1 MTGVLPLLVV
11 LFVLVP
17 IVELAVIIQVGQAI
31 GVVETL
37 LLMVVVSVA
46 GAWLVK
52 REGIGVWRRAQRQMD
67 AGVMPGRELVDGVLI
82 MVAGALLL
90 LPGFVSDCLGILLL
104 LPPVRAVVRGRHTGM
119 PQTRGQ
125 VEVEHPEI
133 AVGHKKHYTV
143 WEYTS
148 QRYLYA
154 RSFAGARVRD
164 RSLPARALY
173 AAAAAVLLPPVLLAR
188 IVGRVWSRPPYRP
201 MLLRS
206 LPLLPVFVAA
216 WAAGEVVGASFGPG
230 DALSRVC

>member
-104 LPPVRAVVRGRHTGM
+104 LPPVRAVVRGLVIRRLR
-119 PQTRGQ
+119 TR
-125 VEVEHPEI
+125 VVAPR
-133 AVGHKKHYTV
+133 
-143 WEYTS
+143 TS
-148 QRYLYA
+148 
-154 RSFAGARVRD
+154 F
-164 RSLPARALY
+164 P
-173 AAAAAVLLPPVLLAR
+173 
-188 IVGRVWSRPPYRP
+188 
-201 MLLRS
+201 
-206 LPLLPVFVAA
+206 
-216 WAAGEVVGASFGPG
+216 
-230 DALSRVC
+230 

>member
-11 LFVLVP
+11 LFVFVP

-104 LPPVRAVVRGRHTGM
+104 LPPVRAVVRGLVIRRLR
-119 PQTRGQ
+119 TR
-125 VEVEHPEI
+125 VVAPR
-133 AVGHKKHYTV
+133 
-143 WEYTS
+143 TS
-148 QRYLYA
+148 
-154 RSFAGARVRD
+154 F
-164 RSLPARALY
+164 P
-173 AAAAAVLLPPVLLAR
+173 
-188 IVGRVWSRPPYRP
+188 
-201 MLLRS
+201 
-206 LPLLPVFVAA
+206 
-216 WAAGEVVGASFGPG
+216 
-230 DALSRVC
+230 